1 MSFEHR
7 GFRVNVNVVPDEPG
21 VQWVCRA
28 VIERI
33 DGDSAQGVPQDLE
46 LTMPRAKIDPLL
58 AISTVEHQA
67 RSLIDESYTRLHGA
81 VA

>member
-1 MSFEHR
+1 MAFEHR
-7 GFRVNVNVVPDEPG
+7 GFRVNVDVVPDEQG

-33 DGDSAQGVPQDLE
+33 DGESAQGVPQDFE

-67 RSLIDESYTRLHGA
+67 KSLIDDSYAHA
-81 VA
+81 HSAA